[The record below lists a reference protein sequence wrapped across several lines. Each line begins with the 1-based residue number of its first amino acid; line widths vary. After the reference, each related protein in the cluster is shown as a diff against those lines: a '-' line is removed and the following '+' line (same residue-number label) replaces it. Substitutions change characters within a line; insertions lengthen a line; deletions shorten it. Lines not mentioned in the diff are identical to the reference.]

1 MTSKAFKA
9 EVRSQIYNRLMKNKN
24 AMTIA
29 SHLVNECSEF
39 VDYCSE
45 HFGEEHKEAY
55 RCAVGIM
62 AKLDSQNHPDRYK
75 EYSMSSM
82 FEVHLCAGRIIEHED
97 IVAISQLEDEVITY
111 LSKES

>member
-1 MTSKAFKA
+1 MASKAFKA
-9 EVRSQIYNRLMKNKN
+9 EVRSQIYNRLMKNTN
-24 AMTIA
+24 AMKIA

-62 AKLDSQNHPDRYK
+62 AKLDSQNHPERYK
-75 EYSMSSM
+75 EYSMNSM
-82 FEVHLCAGRIIEHED
+82 FDVHLCAGRIIEQES
-97 IVAISQLEDEVITY
+97 IVAISQLEDEVITF
-111 LSKES
+111 LGKG

>member
-1 MTSKAFKA
+1 MASEAFKA

-24 AMTIA
+24 AMNIA

-62 AKLDSQNHPDRYK
+62 AKLDSQNHTERYK

-82 FEVHLCAGRIIEHED
+82 FDVHLCAGRIIEHED